1 MPKEAVW
8 PCPKCQ
14 TNMSPGT
21 SVLLHDWHCTACG
34 VDWVSGEAVAAF
46 LPTVKAFEK
55 LRAAAASGELP
66 TRMLQC
72 PTCRTRPMRL
82 VRVDGV
88 VIDVCRKCV
97 GVALDPGELSA
108 FKAHGQRAQ
117 RSVEAIDVI
126 TGLDALVQI
135 LSVFH

>member
-1 MPKEAVW
+1 MAHDAAW

-14 TNMSPGT
+14 TNMSPGP
-21 SVLLHDWHCTACG
+21 SVLLRNWHCPACAF
-34 VDWVSGEAVAAF
+34 DWVSGEALAAF

-82 VRVDGV
+82 VRVGGI
-88 VIDVCRKCV
+88 VIDVCRKCS
-97 GVALDPGELSA
+97 GVALDPGELNA
-108 FKAHGQRAQ
+108 FKAHGQRP
-117 RSVEAIDVI
+117 RYTLEAVDVI
-126 TGLDALVQI
+126 TGLDAI
-135 LSVFH
+135 LQLLSLF